1 MNEAEILKIAVCDQE
16 VTGLETVAKRLYEG
30 MFLVDSAQA
39 AADWEGTLSVIN
51 NILQRADA
59 EVVSMR
65 KWQERKLAYDIDHKS
80 RGTYILCYFN
90 ASGER
95 IAGIEKDVLLSEK
108 VMRVLIL
115 GTEKRPAE
123 MIEADIKG
131 EEFKAADAAE
141 ATPETASAA
150 EPAPAAKK
158 ADEPEQAGDDTPEQA
173 AEPAP
178 TGEGAAEPATEAV
191 TPAAT
196 ETDAEET
203 EKAAE

>member
-1 MNEAEILKIAVCDQE
+1 
-16 VTGLETVAKRLYEG
+16 LETVAKRLYEG

-90 ASGER
+90 AAGER

-131 EEFKAADAAE
+131 EEAMAAE
-141 ATPETASAA
+141 AAEAKAEAERAA
-150 EPAPAAKK
+150 AAAAAPAPAAEK
-158 ADEPEQAGDDTPEQA
+158 ADEPKPADEGTAEPEKAGDDAPEPA
-173 AEPAP
+173 AEAAAPA
-178 TGEGAAEPATEAV
+178 E
-191 TPAAT
+191 T

>member
-1 MNEAEILKIAVCDQE
+1 M
-16 VTGLETVAKRLYEG
+16 ETVAKRLYEG

-90 ASGER
+90 AAGER

-131 EEFKAADAAE
+131 EEAMAAE
-141 ATPETASAA
+141 AAEAKAEAERAA
-150 EPAPAAKK
+150 AAAPAPAAEK
-158 ADEPEQAGDDTPEQA
+158 ADEPKPADEGTAEPEKAGDDAPEPA
-173 AEPAP
+173 AEAAAPA
-178 TGEGAAEPATEAV
+178 E
-191 TPAAT
+191 T

>member
-1 MNEAEILKIAVCDQE
+1 M
-16 VTGLETVAKRLYEG
+16 ETVAKRLYEG

-39 AADWEGTLSVIN
+39 AADWEATLSVIN

-65 KWQERKLAYDIDHKS
+65 KWQDRKLAYDIDHKT

-115 GTEKRPAE
+115 GTEKRPAD
-123 MIEADIKG
+123 MIERDIKG
-131 EEFKAADAAE
+131 DVEEKPSETPTPVAAEAAAPAPVSEPAADAVAESATDAVAEPAVEPAE
-141 ATPETASAA
+141 AAEPETASDDTSV
-150 EPAPAAKK
+150 PVD
-158 ADEPEQAGDDTPEQA
+158 ADAGEVKPEPED
-173 AEPAP
+173 
-178 TGEGAAEPATEAV
+178 EG
-191 TPAAT
+191 
-196 ETDAEET
+196 T